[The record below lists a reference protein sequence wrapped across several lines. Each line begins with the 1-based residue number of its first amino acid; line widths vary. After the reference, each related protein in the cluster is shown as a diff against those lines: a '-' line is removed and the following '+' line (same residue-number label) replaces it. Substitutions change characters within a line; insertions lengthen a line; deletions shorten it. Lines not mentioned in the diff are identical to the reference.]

1 MKPTILLE
9 AGHGGYDFEKRIN
22 YTNPKNGKFFI
33 HPDGTAI
40 YEGEFNRAIVARL
53 IPMLQAQGL
62 KVINIVPEIQDINLN
77 ERVKRINAL
86 FAQDKSCIHYSIHAN
101 AFETKEGKPQA
112 HGAQVN
118 VHTQPSERSMQMAK
132 AIEKAAL
139 ESPIFHNNKAQ
150 ELERLKWR
158 FIEPKNLQMCRE
170 THTPSVLIENPFMTN
185 YQETKLWLLSEQGR
199 DKLANWIF
207 QGIMNYVNGLV

>member
-62 KVINIVPEIQDINLN
+62 KVINVVPEIQDISLN
-77 ERVKRINAL
+77 ERCKRINDL
-86 FAQDKSCIHYSIHAN
+86 FAKDKSCIHYSIHAN
-101 AFETKEGKPQA
+101 AFSQVDTKSPPS
-112 HGAQVN
+112 HGVQVN
-118 VHTQPSERSMQMAK
+118 VYTEPSERSMKMAK
-132 AIEKAAL
+132 AYEKAAL
-139 ESPIFHNNKAQ
+139 DSPLFHTNKAQ
-150 ELERLKWR
+150 ELERIKWR

-170 THTPSVLIENPFMTN
+170 THTPSILIEHPFMTN
-185 YQETKLWLLSEQGR
+185 LYETKRWLLSEYGR
-199 DKLANWIF
+199 DELANWDF
-207 QGIMNYVNGLV
+207 QGIMNYVNGL

>member
-53 IPMLQAQGL
+53 IPMLESQGL
-62 KVINIVPEIQDINLN
+62 KVINIVPEIQDISLN

-101 AFETKEGKPQA
+101 AAQNVQGKAPAHGIEVLTHTEPSAKALKMANCLKDAYDLILTKE
-112 HGAQVN
+112 
-118 VHTQPSERSMQMAK
+118 
-132 AIEKAAL
+132 L
-139 ESPIFHNNKAQ
+139 
-150 ELERLKWR
+150 R
-158 FIEPKNLQMCRE
+158 FRGVKGQNLYMCRE
-170 THTPSVLIENPFMTN
+170 TYTPSILIENPFMTN

-207 QGIMNYVNGLV
+207 QGIMNYVNNLV